1 MAVGVES
8 LTAQIKQLQNA
19 IQNRQWEDAA
29 NVLKLLKKVDATEE
43 LLRAT
48 KAGVA
53 VGKIRSCENAAVSQ
67 LSKEVVTKWKSQVE
81 EIKRKRGG
89 GGSTTSTAAAS
100 PAAGSTPAG
109 GASPAP
115 ANGASQK
122 AATKVNAPATKI
134 SIPATAGP
142 SSSAPAQS
150 ASASSSV
157 RRDSIDFKSPTGPMD
172 PRNTKTDGIKQGAIT
187 VGDKVRDKCIE
198 MAYDAIVFDSPAP
211 SELIMSR
218 AKAIEKSCFN
228 EFGAI
233 NGDYR
238 TKIRRLVL
246 NLKDK
251 NNPSLRHAVVSGD
264 LPVERFCQMSNA
276 EMASDELKKANELLN
291 KQNLHDALAAG
302 EQEAETDAFQC
313 GRCKQRKTRYR
324 QAQTRSADEPMTTF
338 VTCTNCGNRW
348 KF

>member
-1 MAVGVES
+1 MVVGVES

-19 IQNRQWEDAA
+19 IQSRQWEDAA
-29 NVLKLLKKVDATEE
+29 NVLRLLKKVDATEE

-53 VGKIRSCENAAVSQ
+53 VGKIRSCENAPVSQ

-81 EIKRKRGG
+81 ESKKKRG

-109 GASPAP
+109 GASPSP

-122 AATKVNAPATKI
+122 TSVKVNISAAKI
-134 SIPATAGP
+134 STPNTASP
-142 SSSAPAQS
+142 SSSTPTPS
-150 ASASSSV
+150 VSTASF
-157 RRDSIDFKSPTGPMD
+157 RRDSIDAKSPTGPMD
-172 PRNTKTDGIKQGAIT
+172 PRSIKSDGIKLPS
-187 VGDKVRDKCIE
+187 VGDKVRDKCLE

-211 SELIMSR
+211 SELILTR
-218 AKAIEKSCFN
+218 AQAIEKNCYS
-228 EFGAI
+228 EFGST

-238 TKIRRLVL
+238 NKMRRLIL

-251 NNPSLRHAVVSGD
+251 NNPSLRQAVVSGD
-264 LPVERFCQMSNA
+264 IAVDRFCKMSNA
-276 EMASDELKKANELLN
+276 EMASDELKKATDLLN
-291 KQNLHDALAAG
+291 QQNLHHALAAG

-348 KF
+348 KFC

>member
-1 MAVGVES
+1 MVVGADS

-19 IQNRQWEDAA
+19 IQSRQWEDAA
-29 NVLKLLKKVDATEE
+29 NVLRLLKKVDATED

-53 VGKIRSCENAAVSQ
+53 VSKIRSCENAAVSQ
-67 LSKEVVTKWKSQVE
+67 LSKEVVLKWKSQVE
-81 EIKRKRGG
+81 ESKKKRG

-100 PAAGSTPAG
+100 PAAAGTPAG
-109 GASPAP
+109 GASPSP

-122 AATKVNAPATKI
+122 TSVKVNTSATKI
-134 SIPATAGP
+134 SNTSTASP
-142 SSSAPAQS
+142 SSSTPAPS
-150 ASASSSV
+150 VGTSSF
-157 RRDSIDFKSPTGPMD
+157 RRDSVDAKTPTGPMD
-172 PRNTKTDGIKQGAIT
+172 PRSVKTDGIKLPT
-187 VGDKVRDKCIE
+187 VGDKVRDKCLE

-211 SELIMSR
+211 SEQILAR
-218 AKAIEKSCFN
+218 AQAIEKSCYS
-228 EFGAI
+228 EFG
-233 NGDYR
+233 GTTGEYR
-238 TKIRRLVL
+238 NKIRRLIL

-264 LPVERFCQMSNA
+264 LAVDRFCKMTNA
-276 EMASDELKKANELLN
+276 EMASEEQKKANELLN
-291 KQNLHDALAAG
+291 QQNLHHALAAG

-338 VTCTNCGNRW
+338 VT
-348 KF
+348 